1 MKKNLKSSV
10 NKGGSTFIINSRL
23 GKFSGYFVFFIF
35 AVIIITPLLIV
46 INVSL
51 KDTQEYWERGVYAL
65 PNNLFN
71 ISNYLE
77 AFNSGNFLMAFK
89 NTFLLIIICV
99 PVSLLLGTMVA
110 YALGRFDFKLKKM
123 LLVAFTFPTFVPTMT
138 VSIATFTIIKALG
151 LYNTIFAGMLL
162 YIGSDIIQIYIF
174 LQFIKQIPIALD
186 ESARIDGASRLKI
199 FYTIILP
206 QMKPA
211 IATAAILKILNIY
224 NDFFTPYL
232 YMPKSSLRTVAT
244 ALNTFAGDK
253 MANWPL
259 MSAAIVFVAIPTV
272 LAYLFL
278 QKYIIG
284 GVTDGAVKE

>member
-1 MKKNLKSSV
+1 MNKKIKSPEFKDS
-10 NKGGSTFIINSRL
+10 STFVISSKI
-23 GKFSGYFVFFIF
+23 GKAGGYFIFFIF

-46 INVSL
+46 FNVSL
-51 KDTQEYWERGVYAL
+51 KDTQEYWEKGVYSL
-65 PNNLFN
+65 PDNLLN
-71 ISNYLE
+71 VSNYIE

-99 PVSLLLGTMVA
+99 PVSLLLGAMVA
-110 YALGRFDFKLKKM
+110 YALGRFDFKLKK
-123 LLVAFTFPTFVPTMT
+123 LLLLAFTLPTFVPTMT

-162 YIGSDIIQIYIF
+162 YIGSDIVQIYIF

-186 ESARIDGASRLKI
+186 ESARLDGASRIKI
-199 FYTIILP
+199 FYSIILP

-272 LAYLFL
+272 IAYLFL

-284 GVTDGAVKE
+284 GVTDGAVK